1 MGQASVEK
9 LEHTRPAEKESVS
22 SVPTER
28 AVGKYTRAAFAER
41 KRNKA
46 VSPEYLIVRG
56 ERVKEGESR
65 TLARAFRGKG
75 GLHSEGRQIPRMG
88 GRVGKESLPRK

>member
-1 MGQASVEK
+1 MGQASAEK
-9 LEHTRPAEKESVS
+9 LEHTGPAEKESVS

-56 ERVKEGESR
+56 ERVESVESRERREHLEERVDSTVKEGRFQEWE
-65 TLARAFRGKG
+65 G
-75 GLHSEGRQIPRMG
+75 G
-88 GRVGKESLPRK
+88 